1 MHCEAEEP
9 EQQEVHVRPVDDR
22 RLVFRMMTSDQV
34 ASGRLDVGRLVVAA
48 SEEEALG
55 MAAPGE
61 TPVRIL
67 SEREAR
73 MRRLDDRMEKRVV
86 RDEFAARRRRS
97 EAFERFVK
105 DLTGENN

>member
-1 MHCEAEEP
+1 MRTLENDK
-9 EQQEVHVRPVDDR
+9 Q
-22 RLVFRMMTSDQV
+22 LIFRMMTPEQI

-48 SEEEALG
+48 SEEEAAGLAG
-55 MAAPGE
+55 PGE

-67 SEREAR
+67 SEQELRR
-73 MRRLDDRMEKRVV
+73 RRLDERMEKRAE
-86 RDEFAARRRRS
+86 RDFVAAVRRRR